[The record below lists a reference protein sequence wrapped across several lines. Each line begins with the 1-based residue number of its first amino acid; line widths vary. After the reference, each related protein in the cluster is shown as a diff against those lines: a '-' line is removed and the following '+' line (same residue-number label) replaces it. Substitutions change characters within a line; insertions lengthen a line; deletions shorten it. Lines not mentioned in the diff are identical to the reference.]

1 MPKRVLIVEDHALVA
16 LSLSLAL
23 SARSWIVETTDGP
36 AAADI
41 VDHAHRFGPRSVL
54 LDIRLGD
61 AVGCGIDLIGPFR
74 ATGAEIVM
82 LTAETDQDVLAS
94 CLEAG
99 AGGWIGKHASL
110 DEVEAALGDVSRR
123 PAADRL
129 HRAQADDRA
138 AADPPGHQAHRALAV
153 RAAHP
158 TRREVLA
165 LLIDGLAAEEIA
177 ETRYVALTTVRS
189 QIRSVLRKLGV
200 RSQLA
205 AVACAAEPAGRSTP
219 ASSPSSESDRRAG
232 SSALTGDRRLQ
243 PRGLAGSMPR
253 SRCGHIHRS
262 VPPDAHTGQLA
273 R

>member
-23 SARSWIVETTDGP
+23 TARGWIVETTDGP
-36 AAADI
+36 TATDI
-41 VDHAHRFGPRSVL
+41 TDHAQRFGPRSVL

-61 AVGCGIDLIGPFR
+61 AVGSGVDLIGPLR

-99 AGGWIGKHASL
+99 AIGWIGKHASL
-110 DEVEAALGDVSRR
+110 DEVETALGDVREGR
-123 PAADRL
+123 PLVGCSVREAMLEQLRS
-129 HRAQADDRA
+129 HRAIR
-138 AADPPGHQAHRALAV
+138 RTALSPFEHLTQ
-153 RAAHP
+153 RE
-158 TRREVLA
+158 REVLT

-177 ETRYVALTTVRS
+177 ETRCVALTTVRS

-205 AVACAAEPAGRSTP
+205 AVARASRAGWALDAAE
-219 ASSPSSESDRRAG
+219 
-232 SSALTGDRRLQ
+232 
-243 PRGLAGSMPR
+243 LA
-253 SRCGHIHRS
+253 
-262 VPPDAHTGQLA
+262 VL
-273 R
+273 

>member
-23 SARSWIVETTDGP
+23 SVRGWIVETTDGP
-36 AAADI
+36 SATDI
-41 VDHAHRFGPRSVL
+41 IDHAQRFGPGSVL

-61 AVGCGIDLIGPFR
+61 AVGSGVDLIGPLR

-99 AGGWIGKHASL
+99 ATGWIGKHASL
-110 DEVEAALGDVSRR
+110 DEVETALGDVREGR
-123 PAADRL
+123 PLVGCTVRQAMLEQLRS
-129 HRAQADDRA
+129 HRATR
-138 AADPPGHQAHRALAV
+138 RTALSPFEQLTQ
-153 RAAHP
+153 RE
-158 TRREVLA
+158 REVLA

-205 AVACAAEPAGRSTP
+205 AVAH
-219 ASSPSSESDRRAG
+219 ASRAG
-232 SSALTGDRRLQ
+232 WTFDAGE
-243 PRGLAGSMPR
+243 LA
-253 SRCGHIHRS
+253 
-262 VPPDAHTGQLA
+262 VV
-273 R
+273 